1 MKKKL
6 ILEMLSGFLGNK
18 KGIFLAGHFSLV
30 SFEGKVF
37 PGIYEGRYRILPIK
51 IREDIKNGMLPLEK
65 IFRFTL
71 KILNKR
77 SKIILLV
84 GDRKLYNNNKSLCEK
99 FYEKNLIPI
108 AYELELARYKRCPTD
123 SIWAPPAHITMNNSN
138 RFVSERVLIN
148 QFKQARYA
156 RCSLEQSCAQE
167 FYPLIDE
174 ICKTEYEIMINFIP
188 ASCTGAILEATQ
200 EFRSSVTSSE
210 LDIVNVFLNG
220 AFSKKKMWKKAEVF
234 FNNEQKL

>member
-1 MKKKL
+1 MGEFPFETFRS
-6 ILEMLSGFLGNK
+6 ILEILNEESRILLIVNDHQFISKVSNDQNLLGNK
-18 KGIFLAGHFSLV
+18 NSW
-30 SFEGKVF
+30 
-37 PGIYEGRYRILPIK
+37 R
-51 IREDIKNGMLPLEK
+51 D
-65 IFRFTL
+65 
-71 KILNKR
+71 
-77 SKIILLV
+77 
-84 GDRKLYNNNKSLCEK
+84 K
-99 FYEKNLIPI
+99 FYEEDLIPI